1 MSANKCIK
9 CGSKKATKVGPVIN
23 RGVDGVQR
31 VRCDKC
37 GQMRMNTIKPRKAKE
52 KTNGSNSDNQSTDN

>member
-1 MSANKCIK
+1 MNKCIK
-9 CGSKKATKVGPVIN
+9 CGAKKATKVGPVIN

-37 GQMRMNTIKPRKAKE
+37 GQIRMNVVKAKKPKIDKPTE
-52 KTNGSNSDNQSTDN
+52 GE